1 MVFQSQVNGTMRD
14 ERDRPPRRG
23 ATWYVSTVTIRYDGV
38 GKGRVALLERL
49 FERALWLSRLVVVV
63 PVVASVVMAVAA
75 FYLGTVDVVY
85 LITHLGSYA
94 DVTTTHSQARAAL
107 LSAIIRALDDYL
119 LAAILIIVA
128 LGLYELFVG
137 KIDAAERD
145 EIAPRLLLI
154 RSVDDLK
161 DRLAKVV
168 LLVLIVEFLQYTFAV
183 NFTSA
188 LDLLYLAVGIA
199 LIGLALY
206 LTTKH

>member
-1 MVFQSQVNGTMRD
+1 
-14 ERDRPPRRG
+14 
-23 ATWYVSTVTIRYDGV
+23 
-38 GKGRVALLERL
+38 
-49 FERALWLSRLVVVV
+49 
-63 PVVASVVMAVAA
+63 
-75 FYLGTVDVVY
+75 
-85 LITHLGSYA
+85 
-94 DVTTTHSQARAAL
+94 VTTTHSQARAAL

>member
-1 MVFQSQVNGTMRD
+1 MVRFYGRH
-14 ERDRPPRRG
+14 
-23 ATWYVSTVTIRYDGV
+23 STDNRYRHWS
-38 GKGRVALLERL
+38 GKGRVSLLERL
-49 FERALWLSRLVVVV
+49 FERALWLSRLVVIV
-63 PVVASVVMAVAA
+63 PVIACVVMAVSA

-85 LITHLGSYA
+85 LVTHLASYA
-94 DVTTTHSQARAAL
+94 DAGAIHATERATL

-119 LAAILIIVA
+119 LAAILLIVA
-128 LGLYELFVG
+128 LGLYELFIG
-137 KIDAAERD
+137 RIDAAER
-145 EIAPRLLLI
+145 EEFASRLLLI

-168 LLVLIVEFLQYTFAV
+168 LLVLIVEFLQHALTVPFK
-183 NFTSA
+183 NA

>member
-1 MVFQSQVNGTMRD
+1 
-14 ERDRPPRRG
+14 
-23 ATWYVSTVTIRYDGV
+23 
-38 GKGRVALLERL
+38 
-49 FERALWLSRLVVVV
+49 VVV
-63 PVVASVVMAVAA
+63 PVVACVVMAVAA
-75 FYLGTVDVVY
+75 VYLGTADVVY
-85 LITHLGSYA
+85 VVTHLGAYA